1 MTTNHED
8 RNRHFVLQGVT
19 QTELFRSRGMG
30 SRPEVPVR
38 GRQAHGG
45 RLSDQLGDVASA
57 AEATAI
63 IQRQSGFP
71 DGIGFTVEFES
82 FPGIDMAFESL
93 ARENSGIELLNVRDG
108 SHEGKPDVIQATVFV
123 PDGKLDHFENLIKD
137 YIEEKVDSRG
147 RPRDNRRLIDA
158 IDQIR
163 AASLRALWT
172 DTADFPAD
180 DGEPLWWE
188 VWLPVRR
195 DREAI
200 VSGFLS
206 RVEAIG
212 SGAVALVQP
221 GGNHEPV
228 TGDTGMRVAD
238 GAIFFPE
245 RTVMLVHASVRQMQQ
260 SAMLLNSIAELRRA
274 RETAE
279 FFQELRPD
287 EQQEWLDNLLQ
298 RAHYPLEGD
307 DVPHVCLLDTGV
319 NRGHQLLEPA
329 LASSDLHSIEPGWGT
344 DDSAGHGTEMA
355 GLALGGDLTTLLE
368 GTDEIVFRHRL
379 ESVKLLPQDS
389 TNAGDPVLHGHRTV
403 EAISRPEVDAP
414 GRSRVFG
421 MAVTAKDNRDRGQP
435 SAWSAVVD
443 KMAADADGQGGNRRL
458 LILSAGN
465 AQQDSWTQYPHA
477 NDTDAIHDPGQSWNA
492 LTVGA
497 CTNLV
502 DVSEP
507 GVVDHETVAD
517 EGALS
522 PFSTTSLT
530 WQDRWPL
537 KPDLVLEGGNLV
549 QTPQGPCT
557 TDSLS
562 LLTAFY
568 RPNERT
574 LHDHCRHQCRHGA
587 GDPHGGFSDGGISEI
602 MAGDGS
608 GVDGP
613 LCRVDRSYA
622 DSAYLP
628 AGRRPSKTD
637 YAQLVRRCG
646 FGVPDLDRAL
656 WSVANSLTMVV
667 EETLHPFRKGSSGQ
681 PVLRDM
687 QVHTLP
693 WPVEILEDLGDAA
706 VEMRVTL
713 SYFIEPNP
721 SNRGVRSR
729 YRYESH
735 GLRFDVKRPRE
746 SVGDFRSRINIAAR
760 DEEEGI
766 TTTDADPSWLMG
778 VRQRHRGSLHSD
790 IWVGTAADLASR
802 GYVAVYP
809 TAGWWKTRPR
819 LERFDQP
826 ARYSLIVS
834 ISTPE
839 SNVDLYTAVRAR
851 VEGSVEI
858 EVC

>member
-1 MTTNHED
+1 MTTNHEE

-30 SRPEVPVR
+30 SRPEIPVR

-45 RLSDQLGDVASA
+45 RLRDQLGDVASA
-57 AEATAI
+57 AETAAT
-63 IQRQSGFP
+63 IQRQSGIS
-71 DGIGFTVEFES
+71 DGIGISVEFES
-82 FPGIDMAFESL
+82 FPGIDLAFESL
-93 ARENSGIELLNVRDG
+93 ARENTGIELLNVRDG

-123 PDGKLDHFENLIKD
+123 PDGKLDHFENLIRD
-137 YIEEKVDSRG
+137 YIEARVDSAG
-147 RPRDNRRLIDA
+147 RPRDHRRLIDA

-163 AASLRALWT
+163 AASMRALWT

-188 VWLPVRR
+188 VWLPVRK
-195 DREAI
+195 DRQAI

-212 SGAVALVQP
+212 SGAVALAQP
-221 GGNHEPV
+221 GGDPGPS

-245 RTVMLVHASVRQMQQ
+245 RTVMLVHASVGQMQQ
-260 SAMLLNSIAELRRA
+260 SVMLLNSIAELRRA

-287 EQQEWLDNLLQ
+287 EQQEWLEDLLQ
-298 RAHYPLEGD
+298 RAQYPLEGD

-319 NRGHQLLEPA
+319 NRGHRLLEPA
-329 LASSDLHSIEPGWGT
+329 LASCDLHSIEPGWGT
-344 DDSAGHGTEMA
+344 DDGAGHGTEMA
-355 GLALGGDLTTLLE
+355 GLALGGDLTDLLE

-379 ESVKLLPQDS
+379 ESVKLLPQNS
-389 TNAGDPVLHGHRTV
+389 TNEGDPILHGHRTV

-421 MAVTAKDNRDRGQP
+421 MAVTAKDNRDRGRP
-435 SAWSAVVD
+435 SAWSAAVD
-443 KMAADADGQGGNRRL
+443 KMAADADGQGANRRL

-465 AQQDSWTQYPHA
+465 AQPDSWAQYPAA

-502 DVSEP
+502 DVTEAD
-507 GVVDHETVAD
+507 VVDPETVAA

-537 KPDLVLEGGNLV
+537 KPDLVLEGGNLL

-568 RPNERT
+568 RPNERIFT
-574 LHDHCRHQCRHGA
+574 TTAATSAATALASR
-587 GDPHGGFSDGGISEI
+587 
-602 MAGDGS
+602 MAASVMAEYPKLWPETVRGLM
-608 GVDGP
+608 VH
-613 LCRVDRSYA
+613 
-622 DSAYLP
+622 SAEWTDAMRRTYLP
-628 AGRRPSKTD
+628 DGRRPSKTD

-667 EETLHPFRKGSSGQ
+667 EETLHPFQKGSSGQ

-687 QVHTLP
+687 QLHSLP
-693 WPVEILEDLGDAA
+693 WPVEILEDLGDAG

-766 TTTDADPSWLMG
+766 PTTDADPFMVDGPS
-778 VRQRHRGSLHSD
+778 
-790 IWVGTAADLASR
+790 
-802 GYVAVYP
+802 
-809 TAGWWKTRPR
+809 
-819 LERFDQP
+819 
-826 ARYSLIVS
+826 
-834 ISTPE
+834 STPQG
-839 SNVDLYTAVRAR
+839 VFAQ
-851 VEGSVEI
+851 
-858 EVC
+858 